1 AAGQPR
7 NRAMKAKIGSAFE
20 RYKGIGVRIE
30 DDYALTESGL
40 EWLSKGAPREV
51 AAVEAMMRQRGA
63 G

>member
-1 AAGQPR
+1 
-7 NRAMKAKIGSAFE
+7 MKAKIGSAFE